1 MKNSKDLIHMKESD
15 IKIYVALNNKDLDII
30 LDALDTGNADEYTR
44 NLIQT
49 LTVSKKHNTNEL

>member
-1 MKNSKDLIHMKESD
+1 MKNSKDLIHMKELD
-15 IKIYVALNNKDLDII
+15 AKIYVALNNKDLDII

-49 LTVSKKHNTNEL
+49 LTVSKKYNANEL